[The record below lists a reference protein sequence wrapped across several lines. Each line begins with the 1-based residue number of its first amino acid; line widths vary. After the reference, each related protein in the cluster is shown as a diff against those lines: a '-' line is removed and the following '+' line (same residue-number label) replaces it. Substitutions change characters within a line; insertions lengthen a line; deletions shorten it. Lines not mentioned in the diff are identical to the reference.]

1 VKKSLKI
8 EGMNT
13 NKDQKLLPV
22 LLTTMFA
29 SFMNPFML
37 SGVNISLP
45 DIQHHFGCSASLLG
59 WIINSFLLINAIL
72 LLPVSKMSDTF
83 GRVKFFKIGLYL
95 FTIFTFASALSPN
108 IPVLIVLRIFQ
119 GAGAALMQVTGL
131 AIVTS
136 AYPPD
141 KRGVALGLNI
151 GAVYTGL
158 SIGPFIGGLLTQL
171 GGWQMVFLASA
182 PFGIVAILLAHLN
195 LKELKPEK
203 SDVPFD
209 LKGSIVCSLAI
220 LSFVYGG
227 GKILTPYG
235 ILFFVTGIILFA
247 YFFMLEK
254 KHRSPILN
262 VQLFKTNKLFSYSNM
277 AALINYAATSGVG
290 FLLSLYLQFGKG
302 LSPRDAGLVLVAQPI
317 MMAVSAPLT
326 GRLSDKTRPGI
337 LASIGMFLT
346 LAGLISLSFIQKG
359 TPIGMITAVL
369 VVLGLGF
376 GFFSSPNTN
385 AIMGSVDRKDYG
397 MASGTSATMR
407 VFGQTMSMM
416 LVTIFISLMLG
427 KAQISAATVDL
438 FLKSMKICFVIF
450 ACFCIPGIWFS
461 LQRNR

>member
-1 VKKSLKI
+1 
-8 EGMNT
+8 MNT
-13 NKDQKLLPV
+13 TKDLKLWPV

-45 DIQHHFGCSASLLG
+45 DIQQHFGCSATLLG
-59 WIINSFLLINAIL
+59 WIINSFLLVNAIL

-83 GRVKFFKIGLYL
+83 GRVRFFKIGLYF
-95 FTIFTFASALSPN
+95 FTIFTFASALSPT
-108 IPVLIVLRIFQ
+108 IPILIVLRIFQ
-119 GAGAALMQVTGL
+119 GAGAALMQVTSL
-131 AIVTS
+131 AIVSS

-141 KRGVALGLNI
+141 KRGVALGMNI

-158 SIGPFIGGLLTQL
+158 SIGPFIGGLLTQW

-182 PFGIVAILLAHLN
+182 PFGIIAILLAHLN
-195 LKELKPEK
+195 LKESQPVK
-203 SDVPFD
+203 SDSPFD
-209 LKGSIVCSLAI
+209 LKGSVIFSLAV
-220 LSFVYGG
+220 LSFIYGG

-235 ILFFVTGIILFA
+235 ITFFVIGILLFL
-247 YFFMLEK
+247 YFYIIEN
-254 KHRSPILN
+254 KHQSPILN
-262 VQLFKTNKLFSYSNM
+262 VKLFKTNKLFSYSNM
-277 AALINYAATSGVG
+277 AALINYAATSGIG

-302 LSPRDAGLVLVAQPI
+302 LSPRDAGLVLIAQPI
-317 MMAVSAPLT
+317 MMAISAPLT

-346 LAGLISLSFIQKG
+346 LAGLIALSFIQKD
-359 TPIGMITAVL
+359 TSIGMITAVL
-369 VVLGLGF
+369 VILGLGF

-397 MASGTSATMR
+397 IASGTSATMR
-407 VFGQTMSMM
+407 VFGQTLSMM
-416 LVTIFISLMLG
+416 LVTIFVSMMLG
-427 KAQISAATVDL
+427 KAQLSAETVEL

>member
-1 VKKSLKI
+1 MSTTKDLK
-8 EGMNT
+8 
-13 NKDQKLLPV
+13 LWPV

-37 SGVNISLP
+37 SGLNISLP
-45 DIQHHFGCSASLLG
+45 DIQHHFGCSASILG
-59 WIINSFLLINAIL
+59 WIINSFLLVNAIL

-95 FTIFTFASALSPN
+95 FTIFTFASALSPT
-108 IPVLIVLRIFQ
+108 IPVLIVLRLFQ

-171 GGWQMVFLASA
+171 GGWQMVFLAST

-195 LKELKPEK
+195 LKESKPEK

-209 LKGSIVCSLAI
+209 LKGSIICSLAI

-235 ILFFVTGIILFA
+235 IAFFGLGILLFL
-247 YFFMLEK
+247 YFFMIEN
-254 KHRSPILN
+254 KHQSPILN

-277 AALINYAATSGVG
+277 AALINYSATAGVG
-290 FLLSLYLQFGKG
+290 FLLSLYLQFAKG

-317 MMAVSAPLT
+317 MMAISAPLT
-326 GRLSDKTRPGI
+326 GRLSDKTRPGT

-346 LAGLISLSFIQKG
+346 LAGLVALSYIQME
-359 TPIGMITAVL
+359 TPIGMIT
-369 VVLGLGF
+369 VVLIILGIGF

-407 VFGQTMSMM
+407 VFGHTLSMM

-427 KAQISAATVDL
+427 KAQLSTETVDL